1 LKKRQLIVLILLVIS
16 IIGISGCK
24 KEEETIYNRN
34 IVVDNTVLPFYESS
48 WTYNAEPE
56 EQIRTKLY
64 TILNETLANL
74 PGSSEYIIVNHDG
87 EDLTDEFLVEKSPSH
102 NEMKDMIKRIKENG
116 YLVVNKEKYRVTTIE
131 KENFN
136 IGDLK
141 DFCNNYNLH
150 LGIKNIVF
158 SSVYV
163 YENIKDVG
171 FSLIKDYE
179 EGGLTEELEDQFGMS
194 IDQIYDMF
202 NNIQDNEFM
211 LYRINEFLKNR
222 TLFI

>member
-1 LKKRQLIVLILLVIS
+1 MKKRQIIVLILLVIS

-102 NEMKDMIKRIKENG
+102 NEMKDMIKKIKENG

-131 KENFN
+131 KEINALYDGERTVWQGTLDKILDDN
-136 IGDLK
+136 RE
-141 DFCNNYNLH
+141 
-150 LGIKNIVF
+150 
-158 SSVYV
+158 S
-163 YENIKDVG
+163 YEN
-171 FSLIKDYE
+171 KDYE
-179 EGGLTEELEDQFGMS
+179 AINLYLRKNNFKV
-194 IDQIYDMF
+194 YD
-202 NNIQDNEFM
+202 NWDTTN
-211 LYRINEFLKNR
+211 
-222 TLFI
+222 